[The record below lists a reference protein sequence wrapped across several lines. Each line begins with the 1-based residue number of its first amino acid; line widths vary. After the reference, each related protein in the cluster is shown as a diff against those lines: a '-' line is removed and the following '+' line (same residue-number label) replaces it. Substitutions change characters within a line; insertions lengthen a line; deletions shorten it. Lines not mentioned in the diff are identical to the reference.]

1 MTHDG
6 RTGSDG
12 ASCSALRSCVDAKGN
27 VCPISAIDDET
38 SEGAASDPS
47 FGVTSSR
54 CAGADSA
61 RCRSVKAGSEVS
73 AESPLSSALAGSASE
88 EASSVS
94 AGPIDGESSRV
105 RGAALSTTTPTR
117 PTCATT
123 TLSASSSRAL
133 SISRS
138 RLRSRSRLSARF
150 ERISRNLAA
159 ETSSRP
165 RSRSRSSEAEAE
177 AEAVVSVEATL
188 RTEGVRV
195 IKLGAL
201 ALALAGP
208 FELLAR
214 LLDEEVVF
222 ILLPNQVDLRVAGGG
237 VLSTLDPTPPPL
249 APLDDAP
256 LAAVAEDEVDPVL
269 ACSRHCAKLAPSPA
283 RLDDDEAAFLG
294 FRVGS
299 GVALDATTI
308 PPGDD

>member
-73 AESPLSSALAGSASE
+73 AESPPSSALAGSASE
-88 EASSVS
+88 KASSVS
-94 AGPIDGESSRV
+94 DGPIDGESSCV
-105 RGAALSTTTPTR
+105 RGAAFSTTPTR
-117 PTCATT
+117 PTCAT

-133 SISRS
+133 STSRS

-150 ERISRNLAA
+150 ERISLNLAA

-177 AEAVVSVEATL
+177 AVVSVEATL
-188 RTEGVRV
+188 RTDGVLV

-201 ALALAGP
+201 ALALAEP
-208 FELLAR
+208 FEFPR
-214 LLDEEVVF
+214 LLEVDLA
-222 ILLPNQVDLRVAGGG
+222 LLPNQVDLRAGAAEGRA
-237 VLSTLDPTPPPL
+237 LSTRAVPPPPPL
-249 APLDDAP
+249 PLNDAP
-256 LAAVAEDEVDPVL
+256 LAEAEEGDPVL

-283 RLDDDEAAFLG
+283 RLDVDEAAFLG

-299 GVALDATTI
+299 GVAFDATA
-308 PPGDD
+308 PDDD